1 MSNDEPLEMTLDEC
15 WEMLQTARLGRLAF
29 RIVDEVHITP
39 VNFVVDDRSLLFRTA
54 EGTKLLAAELGSQVA
69 FEVDDIGDGIA
80 RSVVV
85 RGTAERLPEDQADWA
100 DLFDLSPWILAP
112 PKYDVVEIH
121 PEVVT
126 GRIFRLASGADQASS

>member
-29 RIVDEVHITP
+29 RIVDEVHLTP

-126 GRIFRLASGADQASS
+126 GRIFRLAPGAGQAAS

>member
-1 MSNDEPLEMTLDEC
+1 MT
-15 WEMLQTARLGRLAF
+15 A
-29 RIVDEVHITP
+29 IV
-39 VNFVVDDRSLLFRTA
+39 VVDDRTLLFRTA
-54 EGTKLLAAELGSQVA
+54 EGTKLLAAEMGTQVA

-126 GRIFRLASGADQASS
+126 GRIFRLAPGAGQAAS